1 VAECIRAAAEW
12 AAESVLREALAQV
25 DEVELRSAGGV
36 PEQARRERVR
46 SVPARPEQV
55 RPEAE
60 QAPVDRPVGL
70 VSLQIWD

>member
-1 VAECIRAAAEW
+1 MAECIRAAAGW

-25 DEVELRSAGGV
+25 DEVEQRSAGRV

-46 SVPARPEQV
+46 SVPARPE
-55 RPEAE
+55 AE

-70 VSLQIWD
+70 VSVQIWD